1 MLSARDYHNMGIEY
15 YERLQ
20 FDEAIQNFNRA
31 IEIDPENAWTYCNR
45 GNAYRKQG
53 LLAMAIKDF
62 TNASHLAQNYSDA
75 YYYRGRAYYRQKNY
89 EKAIQ
94 DLDYVIELNP
104 DHLAAHYNRGC
115 VYEAQKEFV
124 KAIQDYKKVINLNSK
139 YASAYRKL
147 ADIYKIQ
154 AEHFKQDMQ
163 HEETTVKYD
172 QLKDKKNIVIS
183 YAVLNYTRA
192 LEIKPDYQSSLDGLS
207 NIILHGQDG
216 DFDKL
221 SAEDIYS
228 AILKLPKDE
237 KVKAFH
243 QCLDANTPLG
253 QCCWQDI
260 DPLENKI
267 LKNIMQYMRDNKI
280 LFTID
285 ISIPR
290 LRHAT
295 IANSSS
301 AFFAGKE
308 SVKLQ
313 QLSQQSP
320 LVLPSQDE
328 RKPRAQFHTFD
339 VKITSPFGMVLEKSE
354 KPALPPRKNAL
365 NVAK

>member
-1 MLSARDYHNMGIEY
+1 MFSAGKRHNDLGVDYTNKRN
-15 YERLQ
+15 YEK
-20 FDEAIQNFNRA
+20 AIQHFNRA
-31 IEIDPENAWTYCNR
+31 IHLDPEYAIAYLNR
-45 GNAYRKQG
+45 GMYYFHQENYEKAIQDFDQAIQLEPVYVSAY
-53 LLAMAIKDF
+53 
-62 TNASHLAQNYSDA
+62 NN
-75 YYYRGRAYYRQKNY
+75 RGRAYYRQKNY

-94 DLDYVIELNP
+94 DLDYAIELNP

-308 SVKLQ
+308 SEKLAI
-313 QLSQQSP
+313 P
-320 LVLPSQDE
+320 P
-328 RKPRAQFHTFD
+328 KN
-339 VKITSPFGMVLEKSE
+339 TSNFLK
-354 KPALPPRKNAL
+354 
-365 NVAK
+365 